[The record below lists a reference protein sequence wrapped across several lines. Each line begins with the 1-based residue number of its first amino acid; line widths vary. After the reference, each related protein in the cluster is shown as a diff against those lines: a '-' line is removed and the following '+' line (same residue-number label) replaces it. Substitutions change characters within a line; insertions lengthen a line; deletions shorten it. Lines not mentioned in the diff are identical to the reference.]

1 MEREVIER
9 IATMMSSPDEELI
22 ELGENLL
29 VASNPTNL
37 DLADIFIIL
46 KEKRRRPYNENRL
59 YSQLDENLSKFRI

>member
-46 KEKRRRPYNENRL
+46 KEKRRRPYNESRL
-59 YSQLDENLSKFRI
+59 YSQLDENLPKFRV

>member
-1 MEREVIER
+1 MK
-9 IATMMSSPDEELI
+9 ELI

-46 KEKRRRPYNENRL
+46 KEKRRRPYNGNRL
-59 YSQLDENLSKFRI
+59 YSQLDENLPKFRI

>member
-1 MEREVIER
+1 MEREVIVR

-46 KEKRRRPYNENRL
+46 KEKRRRPYNGNRL
-59 YSQLDENLSKFRI
+59 YSQLDENLPKFRI

>member
-46 KEKRRRPYNENRL
+46 KEKRRRPYNESRL
-59 YSQLDENLSKFRI
+59 YSQLDENLPKFRI

>member
-46 KEKRRRPYNENRL
+46 KEKRRRPYNESRL

>member
-9 IATMMSSPDEELI
+9 IATMMSSPDVELI

-46 KEKRRRPYNENRL
+46 KEKRRRPYNESRL
-59 YSQLDENLSKFRI
+59 YSQLDENLPKFRI

>member
-59 YSQLDENLSKFRI
+59 YSQLDENLPKFRV

>member
-59 YSQLDENLSKFRI
+59 YSQLDENLPKFRI